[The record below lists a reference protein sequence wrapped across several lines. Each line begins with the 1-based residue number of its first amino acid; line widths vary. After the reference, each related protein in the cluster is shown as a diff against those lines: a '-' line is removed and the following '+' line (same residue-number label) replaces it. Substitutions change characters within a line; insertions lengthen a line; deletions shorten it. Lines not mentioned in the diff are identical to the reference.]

1 MMKKKTYRT
10 KCKSTNTLSTELAWR
25 RLCFPV
31 DTCLW
36 DDRQAWRVGRNEA
49 QEERV
54 HVHLKWRY
62 SSHHTEVIHHE
73 ETVTRQPI
81 HASAGEP
88 ACSQKV
94 PVNVEVWEAARERI
108 KLVLR
113 LEATQVPKGYLFFT
127 EGECKHRVN
136 QKKKHLSQTDLIKSC
151 LPCQKC
157 AHRRRNDWF
166 GALLPLQVLQHWTV
180 KNTKRK

>member
-1 MMKKKTYRT
+1 MFPLCDVDAKKKTYRT
-10 KCKSTNTLSTELAWR
+10 KYVYKYTVYRACMKETL
-25 RLCFPV
+25 FPV

-113 LEATQVPKGYLFFT
+113 LEATQVPKGNLFIT
-127 EGECKHRVN
+127 EGECKHHVN
-136 QKKKHLSQTDLIKSC
+136 QKKKSIFHKLI
-151 LPCQKC
+151 
-157 AHRRRNDWF
+157 
-166 GALLPLQVLQHWTV
+166 
-180 KNTKRK
+180 